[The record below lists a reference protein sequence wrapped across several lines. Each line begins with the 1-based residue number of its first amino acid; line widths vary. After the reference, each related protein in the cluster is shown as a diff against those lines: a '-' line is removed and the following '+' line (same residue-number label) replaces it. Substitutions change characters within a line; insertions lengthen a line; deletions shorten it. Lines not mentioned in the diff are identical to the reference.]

1 MNNFARDVADRRQTV
16 LILSSQKRTD
26 ATGVRVYCDALE
38 RMFQSIA
45 GVNVIRICW
54 SDSSLAWQRLVVL
67 LLKVSRLLG
76 RGAQQVA
83 HRWGGAML
91 TWRLLREYRLLCPI
105 VLAQDP
111 ISGAVAQWMGLK
123 VWCVCH
129 FSDPIEEIYRAEKF
143 GPITRRMIAWTM
155 RFFLARNERYIV
167 LSSSAAKMMEV
178 YAPKSRREI
187 IPTICRYDVLGKPK
201 VHEGVRMVMM
211 GRLEDLKG
219 QRRLVEALGLLKDME
234 VELWLL
240 GEGPDRM
247 LLEEAATRNGVREK
261 VKFLGFVADPRP
273 LLQQCDLYIHSSR
286 MEAFALVCVE
296 AIVSGVP
303 AWSYETPGYN
313 DFHCFDGTPYLP
325 QTTSA
330 QQLANY
336 IREFVKQSP
345 ESRKRLLEQQQAC
358 AKRFLPKSVQ
368 QAYCH
373 LLGID

>member
-1 MNNFARDVADRRQTV
+1 ME
-16 LILSSQKRTD
+16 
-26 ATGVRVYCDALE
+26 ALY
-38 RMFQSIA
+38 
-45 GVNVIRICW
+45 G
-54 SDSSLAWQRLVVL
+54 DS
-67 LLKVSRLLG
+67 
-76 RGAQQVA
+76 
-83 HRWGGAML
+83 
-91 TWRLLREYRLLCPI
+91 
-105 VLAQDP
+105 
-111 ISGAVAQWMGLK
+111 
-123 VWCVCH
+123 
-129 FSDPIEEIYRAEKF
+129 
-143 GPITRRMIAWTM
+143 
-155 RFFLARNERYIV
+155 FLAVCEGMAKWAELQYLFLTNE
-167 LSSSAAKMMEV
+167 AARADE
-178 YAPKSRREI
+178 
-187 IPTICRYDVLGKPK
+187 
-201 VHEGVRMVMM
+201 
-211 GRLEDLKG
+211 
-219 QRRLVEALGLLKDME
+219 
-234 VELWLL
+234 
-240 GEGPDRM
+240 M

-373 LLGID
+373 LLGI